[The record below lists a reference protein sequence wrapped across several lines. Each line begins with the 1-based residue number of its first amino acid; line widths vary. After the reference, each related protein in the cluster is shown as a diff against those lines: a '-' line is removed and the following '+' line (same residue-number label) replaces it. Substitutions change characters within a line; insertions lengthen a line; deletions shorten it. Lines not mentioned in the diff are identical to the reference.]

1 MKLLKSKIHYKYGEA
16 LYNLGDKTSP
26 KEDDI
31 RFILLQKEL
40 DNMEV
45 DLNELKK
52 NNRLLTVDEWKIFFP
67 NYTIRKQS

>member
-16 LYNLGDKTSP
+16 LYNLGDKTST

-40 DNMEV
+40 NNMEV

-52 NNRLLTVDEWKIFFP
+52 NNNR
-67 NYTIRKQS
+67 R